1 MRLEE
6 LVGQIG
12 FENEAQEFKRKLD
25 RENYIGW
32 LKTVSGFA
40 NAHGGILYVGV
51 DDEEKTLIGFSERE
65 ADSER
70 NYFNQIVTEHIS
82 PLPQYEIDFVPY
94 TIRQKMRYILKISIL
109 ESESKPLYVK
119 QKGLYNAYIRKQG
132 FTTGCT
138 PTEIYDMVIHS
149 RRMEYDILPT
159 KTLFNPKEFSRLYS
173 TYKKQTGKQLTEKM
187 LQSIGFFDQHHFLKQ
202 GALFFKD
209 DYSGEKTAVDMNIFQ
224 GTTKGANRILALNK
238 FRGNIL
244 DGIETAMQFI
254 GKNTNNGI
262 IKTQN
267 GRIDILGFPARSAF
281 EGVVNAFAHR
291 DYYLDNTQID
301 IDIFRDR
308 LEITSPGS
316 FQGGE
321 INTKEYDLSHI
332 ISVRRNALICDV
344 LVRLKYMEASGTG
357 FEKIAEDYRNADHGH
372 KPYIYSSDLQFSLI
386 LPDLTHSEG
395 VQANSIDF
403 NCLSE
408 TEKRDEILVKILR
421 FCLPEKKTVGEICSM
436 LGISNSSYFRKKRL
450 IPMVEK
456 GYLEESKERNR
467 KVYKTNKD
475 TISI

>member
-1 MRLEE
+1 MKLLQDKVALITGASRGIGKAIALKFASEGANIAFTDLKDDENMASLVKELEGMGVKAKGYASNAANTE
-6 LVGQIG
+6 
-12 FENEAQEFKRKLD
+12 ETA
-25 RENYIGW
+25 
-32 LKTVSGFA
+32 KTVA
-40 NAHGGILYVGV
+40 AIA
-51 DDEEKTLIGFSERE
+51 
-65 ADSER
+65 AD
-70 NYFNQIVTEHIS
+70 F
-82 PLPQYEIDFVPY
+82 
-94 TIRQKMRYILKISIL
+94 
-109 ESESKPLYVK
+109 
-119 QKGLYNAYIRKQG
+119 
-132 FTTGCT
+132 
-138 PTEIYDMVIHS
+138 
-149 RRMEYDILPT
+149 
-159 KTLFNPKEFSRLYS
+159 
-173 TYKKQTGKQLTEKM
+173 
-187 LQSIGFFDQHHFLKQ
+187 
-202 GALFFKD
+202 
-209 DYSGEKTAVDMNIFQ
+209 
-224 GTTKGANRILALNK
+224 
-238 FRGNIL
+238 
-244 DGIETAMQFI
+244 
-254 GKNTNNGI
+254 
-262 IKTQN
+262 

-357 FEKIAEDYRNADHGH
+357 FEKIVEDYRNADHGH